1 MKKLKKSVNIIEK
14 RKELNQEK
22 TPKYGTRKL
31 SVGLVSCML
40 GFSLIIA
47 PSYSKAAE
55 EAENTKILGTE
66 VSETKTAESEKETQA
81 VEKPSEKTVDQVEST
96 KENATNQT
104 VEKTEAVV
112 KKQADNFNAEL
123 QTLTVDQGKNVEDY
137 RNAVKNLPQD
147 AKLEVKTQVDT
158 KEAGLKT
165 IKAII
170 IFSDN
175 STKEVDITVKV
186 NQVKETEKNSGE
198 NSLEVSPEKA
208 QANQK
213 SSQNQN
219 KEDKSVSAEILMEI
233 DRINKNGKETLVKPN
248 ERLNNEIV
256 TGVYGGSPKDEVL
269 EAVKKLRFKVYE
281 LISDDKEKEIDADV
295 VLGDDKRWSGAYYI
309 NNLDRSKRYKV
320 VLDHTTLPDG
330 YNYWFEKISS
340 THYPSNKIS
349 PGGNYNNYFILDGSK
364 MGEFNY
370 GHIRLHLGVFDV
382 IFPKD
387 EETAKKIFKTK
398 DWVSKN
404 NGKTYT
410 DVLGWN
416 DELVEGRD
424 YVRKR
429 ITKDHKIDIAQDFK
443 TKEGYKF
450 LYWYASLFDKNGNQ
464 NEYDISKYILYKG
477 SPFRG
482 WDTDSGLN
490 NTDVRIKYR
499 SYIVLPKLYRPK
511 VTFNYNYKN
520 DEGKVEENIQD
531 VFYEHSFKDNKTSS
545 EELPNIK
552 IPEREN
558 YIFKGWNTKED
569 GSGEVFDE
577 NTIVKSDQ
585 KVFAQ
590 WEEKEDYIIVE
601 WKHRKDEKVTHHKNY
616 DESEEGKAPGEHK
629 GKKVYLT
636 TVVRYE
642 GINQDGE
649 KKEFFVYGY
658 IPSKVGEAAVIKV
671 PKKYTDKQTGE
682 TYTNLK
688 FVNFYLPNWG
698 GNTKWGYGLH
708 GEMFDE
714 SLVPSNTKSFTRV
727 EIDQQANTH
736 IEYKIKENSTILDED
751 KDNIKIKY
759 NMHMSKKEDGGF
771 SDEELSKLRNGN
783 DIEATDKFENENKK
797 WLSALNENSN
807 FGDAVSDNH
816 LPLFSAYTGKYKKY
830 RLSAE
835 FTGENSQRLNELYTL
850 TVEGNDLEGWTVTL
864 GSKIKSKKQERKE
877 DIEYKT
883 IRKENPNLQKGLE
896 RVVQKGIKG
905 NKTYYDDVLYVT
917 LADGSEKIIKLTK
930 DNEGK
935 ITQNPQDQIIE
946 YGSLENKPKEKQA
959 EIIDPNIPDK
969 TGVKDLDKL
978 TEKEKSEVVDK
989 IKEVN
994 KDKFP
999 EGTDVSVDDRGN
1011 ATITYPDKSKDTI
1024 PAKDLVF
1031 QYKHGDPA
1039 VEEKPEI
1046 KISDIIDP
1054 SVPDKTGV
1062 KDPNKLTEKEKSEIA
1077 DKIKE
1082 ANKDKFPEGTD
1093 VSVDDKGNATITYP
1107 DKSKDTI
1114 PAENLVFEYKKG
1126 DSLVQEKPEM
1136 KISDIIDPTVPG
1148 KTEVGDKDKLTEKEK
1163 SEIADKIKEANK
1175 DKFPEGTDVSVD
1187 DKGNA
1192 TITYPD
1198 GSKDT
1203 IDRSK
1208 LVVQKAKETE
1218 RKSKKVKVDK
1228 KANGNSNNVQTG
1240 VGSLVGTLATLTV
1253 AVSGLFASKKK
1264 ERK

>member
-1 MKKLKKSVNIIEK
+1 M
-14 RKELNQEK
+14 
-22 TPKYGTRKL
+22 
-31 SVGLVSCML
+31 
-40 GFSLIIA
+40 
-47 PSYSKAAE
+47 
-55 EAENTKILGTE
+55 
-66 VSETKTAESEKETQA
+66 
-81 VEKPSEKTVDQVEST
+81 EKPSEKTVDQVEST

-123 QTLTVDQGKNVEDY
+123 QSLTVDQGKNVEDY
-137 RNAVKNLPQD
+137 RNAIKNLPQD
-147 AKLEVKTQVDT
+147 AKLEVKTQADT
-158 KEAGLKT
+158 KEAGLKI
-165 IKAII
+165 IKASI

-186 NQVKETEKNSGE
+186 NQIKEAEKNS
-198 NSLEVSPEKA
+198 EKIHLKFL
-208 QANQK
+208 QKRHKLNKK

-248 ERLNNEIV
+248 ERLNDEIV

-281 LISDDKEKEIDADV
+281 LTADNKAKDIKADV
-295 VLGDDKRWSGAYYI
+295 ALGDDKRWSGAYYI
-309 NNLDRSKRYKV
+309 NNLDRSKRYLV
-320 VLDHTTLPDG
+320 ALDHTTLPDG
-330 YNYWFEKISS
+330 YNYWFEKMSS
-340 THYPSNKIS
+340 TRYPSNKIS
-349 PGGNYNNYFILDGSK
+349 PGGNYNNYFILDGSQ
-364 MGEFNY
+364 MGEFDY
-370 GHIRLHLGVFDV
+370 AHIRLHLGVFDV

-404 NGKTYT
+404 DGKTYT

-416 DELVEGRD
+416 DELVEGKD

-429 ITKDHKIDIAQDFK
+429 IAKDHKTDIAQNFQ

-450 LYWYASLFDKNGNQ
+450 LHWYASLFDEDGNRS
-464 NEYDISKYILYKG
+464 EYDISKYILYKG

-482 WDTDSGLN
+482 WNTDSGLN
-490 NTDVRIKYR
+490 NGNVIKRYR

-511 VTFNYNYKN
+511 VTFNYNYEN
-520 DEGKVEENIQD
+520 NEEKVEENVQD

-616 DESEEGKAPGEHK
+616 DESEEGKVPGEHK
-629 GKKVYLT
+629 GKGAYLR

-658 IPSKVGEAAVIKV
+658 IPSKVGEGAVIKV
-671 PKKYTDKQTGE
+671 PKTYKDEQTGE

-698 GNTKWGYGLH
+698 GNTKWGFGLA

-759 NMHMSKKEDGGF
+759 NIHMSKKEDDGF
-771 SDEELSKLRNGN
+771 SDEELSELRNG
-783 DIEATDKFENENKK
+783 DIIEATDKFENENKK
-797 WLSALNENSN
+797 WLSALNEDSN
-807 FGDAVSDNH
+807 FGDAVSDNN
-816 LPLFSAYTGKYKKY
+816 LPLFSAYTGKYKNY

-864 GSKIKSKKQERKE
+864 GSKIKNKKQERKE
-877 DIEYKT
+877 EIGYKT

-896 RVVQKGIKG
+896 RVIQEGIKG

-946 YGSLENKPKEKQA
+946 YGSLDIKPENQA
-959 EIIDPNIPDK
+959 DIIDPIIPEKTEVGDK
-969 TGVKDLDKL
+969 NNLTDKEKEEVKDKI
-978 TEKEKSEVVDK
+978 EKS
-989 IKEVN
+989 N

-999 EGTDVSVDDRGN
+999 EGTKVIIGKDGS
-1011 ATITYPDKSKDTI
+1011 ATII
-1024 PAKDLVF
+1024 
-1031 QYKHGDPA
+1031 
-1039 VEEKPEI
+1039 
-1046 KISDIIDP
+1046 
-1054 SVPDKTGV
+1054 
-1062 KDPNKLTEKEKSEIA
+1062 
-1077 DKIKE
+1077 
-1082 ANKDKFPEGTD
+1082 
-1093 VSVDDKGNATITYP
+1093 
-1107 DKSKDTI
+1107 
-1114 PAENLVFEYKKG
+1114 
-1126 DSLVQEKPEM
+1126 
-1136 KISDIIDPTVPG
+1136 
-1148 KTEVGDKDKLTEKEK
+1148 
-1163 SEIADKIKEANK
+1163 
-1175 DKFPEGTDVSVD
+1175 
-1187 DKGNA
+1187 
-1192 TITYPD
+1192 YPD
-1198 GSKDT
+1198 GSKDI
-1203 IDRSK
+1203 IDGSK
-1208 LVVQKAKETE
+1208 LVYEKVIE
-1218 RKSKKVKVDK
+1218 RKSQKVESKTSK
-1228 KANGNSNNVQTG
+1228 NSNNVKTG
-1240 VGSLVGTLATLTV
+1240 VESISGTLATLTA
-1253 AVSGLFASKKK
+1253 AVGGLFARKK
-1264 ERK
+1264 RKNK